1 MSEFWKSI
9 PKYWCKFCKTYV
21 KDTTLEKRQHDST
34 PRHQNNIQR
43 SLRTIH
49 KDKEREEREKQRA
62 KDEVARLNGLVAAK
76 GGSAGVTAGTAGK
89 NSAYTEERK
98 RQLGQLAALGVVV
111 PEDYRK
117 EAAMTG
123 EWTVVSERPIY
134 EAHVKEEAVKEEPDT
149 KPAALNVGVRKRKA
163 DDEDEAELGTAPTRR
178 GWGATFKAYPG
189 AADDDED
196 LDALL
201 SVAVAKKKR
210 NTDAD
215 VTSQDVDV
223 PAIKREESQ
232 DEAAIL
238 TDAVDGSAPPVKA
251 ETSATAPPV
260 VFKKR
265 KGMKR

>member
-1 MSEFWKSI
+1 
-9 PKYWCKFCKTYV
+9 
-21 KDTTLEKRQHDST
+21 
-34 PRHQNNIQR
+34 
-43 SLRTIH
+43 
-49 KDKEREEREKQRA
+49 RA
-62 KDEVARLNGLVAAK
+62 KDEVARLNGLVAGK
-76 GGSAGVTAGTAGK
+76 GGSAGAAAGATGK
-89 NSAYTEERK
+89 SSAYSAPQQLTAEERK

-117 EAAMTG
+117 EAAITG

-134 EAHVKEEAVKEEPDT
+134 EAPVKEEAVKEEPDT

-189 AADDDED
+189 AADGDED

-223 PAIKREESQ
+223 PAIKKEESQ

-238 TDAVDGSAPPVKA
+238 TDVVDGSAPPVKT